1 MTDTKDKTLDAGE
14 ADEDLM
20 RKRVYPAFQGLLHLK
35 ALGGIDDLSD
45 FAVNNRWS
53 DLKTRNPIR
62 VALIDTPV
70 AYDHP
75 NLKGA
80 NDLSL
85 MRDFWQNAMAQA
97 ATPMPR
103 QNFSERMAPQWPG

>member
-1 MTDTKDKTLDAGE
+1 MTDAKDKTFDAGE
-14 ADEDLM
+14 ADEELTG
-20 RKRVYPAFQGLLHLK
+20 KGFYPAFHGLWHLQT
-35 ALGGIDDLSD
+35 LGVIDDLSD

-53 DLKTRNPIR
+53 DLKTRNPIL